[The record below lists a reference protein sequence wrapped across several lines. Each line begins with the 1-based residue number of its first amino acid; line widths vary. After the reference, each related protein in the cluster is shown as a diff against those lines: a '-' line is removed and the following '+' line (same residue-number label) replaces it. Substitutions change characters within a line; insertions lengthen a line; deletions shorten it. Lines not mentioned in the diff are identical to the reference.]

1 MTTRAAPRR
10 LNARLAR
17 DLDDAFPT
25 LVEEF
30 ADGLYSGVRR
40 LAPGRADAEDLV
52 QETFLRAYRAL
63 GSYGPERIRSLKL
76 SPWLWTIALNL
87 CRSAARRRAR
97 RVTEVALEA
106 ASGTATSPDDTAAD
120 AVTASMEAV
129 WRRRLD
135 ALSTAQRTA
144 VVLRH
149 VVDLP
154 YADIAEVTGR
164 PVGTT
169 KADVHRGIEQ
179 LRRLMAD
186 EHTDQE

>member
-87 CRSAARRRAR
+87 CRSAARRRTR

-129 WRRRLD
+129 WRSRLD

-164 PVGTT
+164 PIGTT

>member
-87 CRSAARRRAR
+87 CRSAARRRTR

>member
-87 CRSAARRRAR
+87 CRSAARRRTR

-164 PVGTT
+164 PIGTT

>member
-164 PVGTT
+164 PIGTT